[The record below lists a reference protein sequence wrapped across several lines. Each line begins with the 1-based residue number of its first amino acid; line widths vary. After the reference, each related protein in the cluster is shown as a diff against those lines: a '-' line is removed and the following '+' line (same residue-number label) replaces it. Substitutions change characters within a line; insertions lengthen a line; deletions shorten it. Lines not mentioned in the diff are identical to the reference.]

1 VTTTTPTQ
9 TTPTEKTSLRVYFL
23 SHGKVQPVARE
34 VPKTQAVASAA
45 FTALLDGPSSPE
57 AAIGLTTSMPRIEPF
72 ELKLVNGVLTL
83 TTRPLSGAGLAQ
95 TVYTLTQFPGRD
107 DVVVNGK
114 RYART
119 DFEDFT
125 PAILV
130 EHPLPFTIVSSPL
143 RMAGTA
149 NTFEATFDYELKDAS
164 GTVLKKSFVT
174 ASSGSGVR
182 GTFDVT
188 VPFTVSSAGDGTLTV
203 YESSAKDGSRINVVD
218 IPVHLEP

>member
-1 VTTTTPTQ
+1 YAVIPMTGRIRWLRFSPIIAVLALAACGGSGGTKTVTVTETVTTTTPTQ
-9 TTPTEKTSLRVYFL
+9 TTPTEKTNLRVYFL

-34 VPKTQAVASAA
+34 VPKTQAVASPA
-45 FTALLDGPSSPE
+45 FTALPDGPSSPE
-57 AAIGLTTSMPRIEPF
+57 AAIGLTTSMPRIERF
-72 ELKLVNGVLTL
+72 ELTLVNGVLTL

-143 RMAGTA
+143 RMAG
-149 NTFEATFDYELKDAS
+149 
-164 GTVLKKSFVT
+164 
-174 ASSGSGVR
+174 
-182 GTFDVT
+182 
-188 VPFTVSSAGDGTLTV
+188 
-203 YESSAKDGSRINVVD
+203 
-218 IPVHLEP
+218 